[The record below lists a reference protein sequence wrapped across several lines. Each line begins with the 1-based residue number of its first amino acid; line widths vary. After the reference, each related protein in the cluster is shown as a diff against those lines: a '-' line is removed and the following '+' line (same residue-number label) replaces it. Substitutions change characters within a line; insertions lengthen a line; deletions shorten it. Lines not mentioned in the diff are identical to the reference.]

1 MKQHKQPGRIRSALL
16 NWLGVPVHLTSGEF
30 WQEWA
35 GTSSSGKV
43 VTADKAMQLSAVWS
57 CVRLLSES
65 ISTLPLK
72 IYQNQRDGSR
82 TLAKEHPVYRLLCKQ
97 PNAEMT
103 PSRFMLM
110 VVASICLRGNSFI
123 EKRY

>member
-43 VTADKAMQLSAVWS
+43 VTADKAMQLSAV
-57 CVRLLSES
+57 
-65 ISTLPLK
+65 
-72 IYQNQRDGSR
+72 
-82 TLAKEHPVYRLLCKQ
+82 
-97 PNAEMT
+97 
-103 PSRFMLM
+103 
-110 VVASICLRGNSFI
+110 
-123 EKRY
+123 